1 MVALKNNVKKIT
13 LEYITFKTQLY
24 FTSARLITL
33 MKLYLLSEKDFRLQ
47 FHEECTQL
55 EKEFF
60 GTYKI
65 GGGSIKNDGFDLDRF
80 LNDQNCD
87 AFSNILHK
95 ILFEKELTNDQTA
108 KNVATLAGFARY
120 DEAKIN
126 AFLRDHLIFND
137 PQKGNELKMLFET
150 VYAAIKQSGF
160 YKVSVIHTE
169 ELLGEWLSI
178 KETGQLRINYN
189 MTNFMPLGDTIHL
202 IVGLYNDDFFR
213 FSCLAKVMD
222 YDTKKEGEIT
232 VRETYI
238 NIQNGYIHHHRLE
251 EDGFKFLY
259 KSPIYGYDG
268 NRFETQVGDIG
279 FVFEKMK

>member
-1 MVALKNNVKKIT
+1 M
-13 LEYITFKTQLY
+13 EYITFKSQLY

-33 MKLYLLSEKDFRLQ
+33 MKLYLMSENEFRWQ
-47 FHEECTQL
+47 FYNECTQL

-65 GGGSIKNDGFDLDRF
+65 GGGGIKNDGFDLDRF
-80 LNDQNCD
+80 LNDQNTE
-87 AFSNILHK
+87 AFAAILHK
-95 ILFEKELTNDQTA
+95 LLTEKEFTNDQTV
-108 KNVATLAGFARY
+108 KNIAALAGFAPY
-120 DEAKIN
+120 DKATIQEFITDN
-126 AFLRDHLIFND
+126 LIFD
-137 PQKGNELKMLFET
+137 EPQKGNELKILFEA
-150 VYAAIKQSGF
+150 VYTALQQGFF
-160 YKVSVIHTE
+160 YKVSDIHPDQ
-169 ELLGEWLSI
+169 LMGEWLST

-202 IVGLYNDDFFR
+202 IVSRHKNNFLR

-222 YDTKKEGEIT
+222 YDTRKEGEIT

-238 NIQNGYIHHHRLE
+238 NIQDGYIHHHRLE

-268 NRFETQVGDIG
+268 NRFETQVSDLG
-279 FVFEKMK
+279 FVFEKIKE